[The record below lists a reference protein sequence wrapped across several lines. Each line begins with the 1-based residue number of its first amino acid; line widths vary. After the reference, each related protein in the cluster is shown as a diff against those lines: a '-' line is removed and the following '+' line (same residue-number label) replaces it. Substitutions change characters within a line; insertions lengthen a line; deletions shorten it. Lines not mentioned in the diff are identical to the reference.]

1 MGSALP
7 KAHSMSGSISD
18 IFDFNDGMSFRWCG
32 GFLAVDVQ
40 GWPRWCAQR
49 AGSLLVCGG
58 IFLFPSQPALQRGDE
73 VMDGDVLLLCV
84 LLLRMAWLV
93 LQPSGP

>member
-1 MGSALP
+1 
-7 KAHSMSGSISD
+7 MSGSISD
-18 IFDFNDGMSFRWCG
+18 IFDFNDGMSFLWCG

-40 GWPRWCAQR
+40 GWPRLCAQG

-58 IFLFPSQPALQRGDE
+58 IFLLPSQPALQCGDE
-73 VMDGDVLLLCV
+73 VIDGDVLLLYV
-84 LLLRMAWLV
+84 LLLRRAWLV